1 MATEQWL
8 VDAMAARFV
17 LRHET
22 LDVVVASNLF
32 ADILSDLG
40 SALAGSLGI
49 AALLAACGKD
59 SKPDRAA
66 ASTTPTNT
74 SADVVALLERS
85 GSCSVVPELTE
96 GPYYID
102 VDKVRSD
109 IREDRPGTALTLAI
123 RVRDSAGCTPRANAV
138 VDVWHCDAGGIY
150 FNSGNTTDAL
160 RDLENARG
168 HDVGELVAPRLALQR
183 DAGAQLVEG
192 AQWANFYFGHQSER
206 ARN

>member
-1 MATEQWL
+1 MGRAPPYAVGGRLSRGAPVGRDRRRRRSEFGGSSEYRRRG
-8 VDAMAARFV
+8 VDETPVMTANDELPPVPAAGRSIN
-17 LRHET
+17 RRQ
-22 LDVVVASNLF
+22 
-32 ADILSDLG
+32 
-40 SALAGSLGI
+40 ALAGLGSLGI

-138 VDVWHCDAGGIY
+138 
-150 FNSGNTTDAL
+150 
-160 RDLENARG
+160 
-168 HDVGELVAPRLALQR
+168 
-183 DAGAQLVEG
+183 
-192 AQWANFYFGHQSER
+192 
-206 ARN
+206 

>member
-1 MATEQWL
+1 MTANDEL
-8 VDAMAARFV
+8 PPVPAAGRSIN
-17 LRHET
+17 RRQ
-22 LDVVVASNLF
+22 
-32 ADILSDLG
+32 
-40 SALAGSLGI
+40 ALAGLGSLGI

-109 IREDRPGTALTLAI
+109 IRGPA
-123 RVRDSAGCTPRANAV
+123 
-138 VDVWHCDAGGIY
+138 
-150 FNSGNTTDAL
+150 
-160 RDLENARG
+160 
-168 HDVGELVAPRLALQR
+168 
-183 DAGAQLVEG
+183 
-192 AQWANFYFGHQSER
+192 
-206 ARN
+206 